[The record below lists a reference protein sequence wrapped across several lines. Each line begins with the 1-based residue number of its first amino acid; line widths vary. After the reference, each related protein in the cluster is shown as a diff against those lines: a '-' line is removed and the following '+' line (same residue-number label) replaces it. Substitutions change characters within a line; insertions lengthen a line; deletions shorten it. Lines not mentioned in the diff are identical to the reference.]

1 MAMPAQLN
9 AAHLCSSVS
18 SSSGPR
24 LITAPGLRPTQNLMA
39 AGVILLGQ
47 VEARTVTIRISCRVR
62 ERCGLCRTD
71 RLLREHGPLMP
82 MPDLL
87 RLLAAGCPR
96 LDSDQITDRCDVHSP
111 DLSRVFVGA
120 SELPPG
126 E

>member
-1 MAMPAQLN
+1 M
-9 AAHLCSSVS
+9 
-18 SSSGPR
+18 
-24 LITAPGLRPTQNLMA
+24 
-39 AGVILLGQ
+39 
-47 VEARTVTIRISCRVR
+47 
-62 ERCGLCRTD
+62 
-71 RLLREHGPLMP
+71 EHGPMMP

-96 LDSDQITDRCDVHSP
+96 LGSDQITDWCDVHSP